1 MKTTNGTGTILYG
14 RSAKRTIQPPRRR
27 LEIEASGFAPYSYQ
41 ATKWFVLFFLPV
53 IPMGSFRVIP
63 SDQGFFSTEQSEYL
77 LEPAPW
83 NVIQVLT
90 HYVIG
95 WGSLFLVKWLVWD
108 VLLS

>member
-1 MKTTNGTGTILYG
+1 MKTINGTGTILYG
-14 RSAKRTIQPPRRR
+14 RSGKRTIQPARKR

-41 ATKWFVLFFLPV
+41 ATKWFVLFFLPIV
-53 IPMGSFRVIP
+53 PLASFRVIP

-83 NVIQVLT
+83 NVIQVLG

-95 WGSLFLVKWLVWD
+95 WGALSLVKWLVWD